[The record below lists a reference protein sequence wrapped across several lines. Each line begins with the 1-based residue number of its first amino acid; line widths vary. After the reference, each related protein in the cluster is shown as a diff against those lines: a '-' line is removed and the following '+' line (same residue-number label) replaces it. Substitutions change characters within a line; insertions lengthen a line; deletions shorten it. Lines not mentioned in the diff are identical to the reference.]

1 MTLENEV
8 LHNIENDTSENS
20 SESVEEMN
28 ADSFDPSTDEEIELV
43 EEISDFSPPLNAE
56 ETAMLRLRVVE
67 ALLFASKTPL
77 DEETILKHLQR
88 GPIGDGA
95 NVAGILSDLQQMY
108 QNRGLTLVNAQ
119 GRWSLR
125 TAVDLGVYLRL
136 ESTKPVKLSRSVS
149 ETLAVIAYHQPI
161 TRAEIETIRGVATS
175 KGVLDYLMQLGWVR
189 PGQRRETPGRPLTWV
204 TTSAFLDHFG
214 LVSLQDLPGVE
225 ELRAAGLLETQ
236 ASMMYG
242 VIKPDQQD
250 DLPTALED
258 QTEEELPDFVPSA
271 QSAEEEEDD
280 DAAAKEEAFV

>member
-1 MTLENEV
+1 MTLENEI
-8 LHNIENDTSENS
+8 LHNMENGASENS

-28 ADSFDPSTDEEIELV
+28 ADSFDSLLDEEIKAV
-43 EEISDFSPPLNAE
+43 EENSVLIPPLSAE
-56 ETAMLRLRVVE
+56 ETETLRLRVVE
-67 ALLFASKTPL
+67 ALLFASNTPL
-77 DEETILKHLQR
+77 DENTILKHLQR

-95 NVAGILSDLQQMY
+95 DVAGILSDLQQIY

-125 TAVDLGVYLRL
+125 TAADLGSYLRL

-161 TRAEIETIRGVATS
+161 TRAEIEAIRGVATS

-214 LVSLQDLPGVE
+214 LISLQDLPGVE

-236 ASMMYG
+236 VGMTYG

-250 DLPTALED
+250 DLPTALDD
-258 QTEEELPDFVPSA
+258 QTEEDLPDFVPSA
-271 QSAEEEEDD
+271 LSAEDEEDNT
-280 DAAAKEEAFV
+280 AAKEDAFI